1 MLYTRFVKTGR
12 FTLEQLINW
21 MTNKPASVFK
31 MKNAGTLEVGK
42 PADIAIFDLKDEH
55 EIKESEYLSKG
66 KNSPFTGETVYG
78 DTVMTLVDGKIVYSK

>member
-1 MLYTRFVKTGR
+1 
-12 FTLEQLINW
+12 

-66 KNSPFTGETVYG
+66 RIHHSQAKPY
-78 DTVMTLVDGKIVYSK
+78 MATL